1 MLRNLNS
8 LKVHC
13 GYLSIHGVRIVEKR
27 ALMLGKVFPVSSHG
41 VKAKEYH
48 MIEHNSSVRG
58 AQQHLVI
65 TLVLTPI

>member
-1 MLRNLNS
+1 
-8 LKVHC
+8 
-13 GYLSIHGVRIVEKR
+13 
-27 ALMLGKVFPVSSHG
+27 MLGKVFPVSSHG

-48 MIEHNSSVRG
+48 MIENNSSVRV